1 MKQIPNIY
9 IAVAFRLPLSFP
21 QITFNLLYNTPTLS
35 PKYKAFANSKLQFP
49 LHLCSK
55 QRDMHHIQLKT
66 EVEIVNKSFYDA
78 THLLSSCTQDSTIS
92 ISIAAAKEAYIL
104 LDEIKSIYQP
114 WQTMPDYIIHIAVHF
129 WQTQLTFAHQFRR
142 YQRRQPLLR
151 IRWSTV
157 VSFLADFGGFVELT
171 LPYVKTAVQEFN

>member
-1 MKQIPNIY
+1 MKQILNIY

-66 EVEIVNKSFYDA
+66 EVEIINKSFYDA

-92 ISIAAAKEAYIL
+92 IYLL
-104 LDEIKSIYQP
+104 LDEIKSIQQP
-114 WQTMPDYIIHIAVHF
+114 WQTMADYIIHIAVHF
-129 WQTQLTFAHQFRR
+129 WQTQLTFTHQFRR
-142 YQRRQPLLR
+142 YQRRQPLVR
-151 IRWSTV
+151 IWWSTV
-157 VSFLADFGGFVELT
+157 VSFLVEFGGSVELHVI
-171 LPYVKTAVQEFN
+171 LS